1 MFINSGENIWSITK
15 ETIDI
20 LPITN
25 HEEADKWLIFDAGM
39 SKDTAVNAAKD
50 TDVFLLLIYA
60 LSQWK
65 YFLSSRYKKINSN
78 QFINISMIYDNL
90 GVKYLMSFQNC
101 ILSPVVTLCNT
112 KFHFEKVHVF
122 RIVCKDPSN
131 LILIKMLGLN
141 TTLTEK
147 LSKRQKTFVQL

>member
-90 GVKYLMSFQNC
+90 GSE
-101 ILSPVVTLCNT
+101 ISDVVPELHPIAGCDT
-112 KFHFEKVHVF
+112 
-122 RIVCKDPSN
+122 
-131 LILIKMLGLN
+131 M
-141 TTLTEK
+141 
-147 LSKRQKTFVQL
+147 